1 MAATRSGSAA
11 PRADAIPQIP
21 HTAPSLER
29 ARSRVVLSRLLGGRR
44 SDPAGAYPQGVQ
56 LSAHDE
62 LLLLALLVAILALLL
77 AAPIA
82 RIPYPIFL
90 VLGGLALSFVPGIPD
105 LRLPPD
111 VVLIAV
117 LPPLLYLSAFFTS
130 LRDLRQKARPISLL
144 AVGLVVVTTVTVAA
158 VAHWWI
164 DGFSW
169 KAAFV
174 LGAIVSPTDPIAAT
188 SIASRLGV
196 PRRVIAVI
204 EGESLVND
212 GTALVLWK
220 VAVAAVVADT
230 FSAWDLGL
238 EFVWSVVGGVG
249 IGLVVAYVVAELRR
263 RLDNP
268 PLEVTISLM
277 TGYFAFLPASAAGA
291 SGVLAVVTAGVYL
304 GWRTPELTS
313 VQSRLQGNAMWAILT
328 FVINAL
334 LFALVG
340 LQLPHIVDAL
350 EGTRTGT
357 LILDGVLIVAAV
369 IVTRVVFVPL
379 LIYLPRWLSAR
390 VREREGGSRFAYPIV
405 VSWSGMR
412 GAVSLAAAL
421 AIPLTTDA
429 GGAFPNRDL
438 IIFLTFCVILGTLVL
453 QGLTLPALIT
463 ALGFEDDS
471 SAEREDAKARIKAAE
486 AALARLEELAGEDW
500 VRDDTAE
507 RLRGLYNF
515 RRDRFA
521 ARFDDGDDGDIETR
535 SAAYQRLRREL
546 LEAERGAIVGLRRAG
561 IINDD
566 VMHRLQ
572 RDLDLEDARLDI

>member
-1 MAATRSGSAA
+1 VDFGVHEEL
-11 PRADAIPQIP
+11 I
-21 HTAPSLER
+21 
-29 ARSRVVLSRLLGGRR
+29 LLG
-44 SDPAGAYPQGVQ
+44 
-56 LSAHDE
+56 
-62 LLLLALLVAILALLL
+62 LLVAMAVLLV

-90 VLGGLALSFVPGIPD
+90 VLAGLALGFVPGIPD

-111 VVLIAV
+111 VVLVAV

-130 LRDLRQKARPISLL
+130 LRDLRLKAKPIGLL

-158 VAHWWI
+158 VAHWAI
-164 DGFSW
+164 DDFSW
-169 KAAFV
+169 QTAFV
-174 LGAIVSPTDPIAAT
+174 LGAVVSPTDPIAAT

-220 VAVAAVVADT
+220 VAVAAVVAGT

-238 EFVWSVVGGVG
+238 QFVWGVVGGVG
-249 IGLVVAYVVAELRR
+249 IGLIVGYLVAELRR
-263 RLDNP
+263 RLHNP
-268 PLEVTISLM
+268 PVEVTISLM
-277 TGYFAFLPASAAGA
+277 TGYFAFLPASAAGS

-313 VQSRLQGNAMWAILT
+313 PQGRIQGAAMWEILT

-334 LFALVG
+334 LFTLVG
-340 LQLPHIVDAL
+340 LQLPHILDEL
-350 EGTRTGT
+350 QGTAMMT
-357 LILDGVLIVAAV
+357 LLLDSVLVVAAV
-369 IVTRVVFVPL
+369 IVTRLVFVPIFL
-379 LIYLPRWLSAR
+379 YLPRWVSGR
-390 VREREGGSRFAYPIV
+390 VREQERPPFWYPIV
-405 VSWSGMR
+405 VSWAGMR

-429 GGAFPNRDL
+429 GAAFPNRDL
-438 IIFLTFCVILGTLVL
+438 IVFLAFCVILGTLVL
-453 QGLTLPALIT
+453 QGLTLPSLIR
-463 ALGFEDDS
+463 ALGIEDDGLI
-471 SAEREDAKARIKAAE
+471 EREDAKARIKAAD
-486 AALARLEELAGEDW
+486 AALARLDELAAEDW

-507 RLRGLYNF
+507 RMRGFYNF
-515 RRDRFA
+515 RRNRFGS
-521 ARFDDGDDGDIETR
+521 RLNGDDDGEIETR
-535 SAAYQRLRREL
+535 STDYQRLRREL
-546 LEAERGAIVGLRRAG
+546 LGAEREAIVNLRRAG

-572 RDLDLEDARLDI
+572 RDLDLEDLRLDI

>member
-1 MAATRSGSAA
+1 
-11 PRADAIPQIP
+11 
-21 HTAPSLER
+21 
-29 ARSRVVLSRLLGGRR
+29 
-44 SDPAGAYPQGVQ
+44 VQ
-56 LSAHDE
+56 LGAHDE
-62 LLLLALLVAILALLL
+62 LVLLGLLVAMAALLL
-77 AAPIA
+77 AAPVA

-90 VLGGLALSFVPGIPD
+90 VLGGLALGFVPGIPD

-111 VVLIAV
+111 VVLVAV

-130 LRDLRQKARPISLL
+130 LRDLRQKAAPIGLL

-158 VAHWWI
+158 AAHWWI

-169 KAAFV
+169 REAFV
-174 LGAIVSPTDPIAAT
+174 LGAVVSPTDPVAAT

-220 VAVAAVVADT
+220 VAVGAVVAGT
-230 FSAWDLGL
+230 FSATDLGL
-238 EFVWSVVGGVG
+238 RFVWSVVGGVA
-249 IGLVVAYVVAELRR
+249 IGLVVGYLVAELRR
-263 RLDNP
+263 RLQNP

-277 TGYFAFLPASAAGA
+277 TGYFAFLPAAAAGA

-304 GWRTPELTS
+304 GWRTPDLTS
-313 VQSRLQGNAMWAILT
+313 VQSRLQGTAMWEILT

-350 EGTRTGT
+350 TGTATGT
-357 LILDGVLIVAAV
+357 LMLDGAIVVAAV
-369 IVTRVVFVPL
+369 IVTRLVFVPP
-379 LIYLPRWLSAR
+379 LIYLPHLLSPG
-390 VREREGGSRFAYPIV
+390 VRERAAGSRYAYSLV
-405 VSWSGMR
+405 VAWSGMR

-421 AIPLTTDA
+421 AIPLTTHA
-429 GGAFPNRDL
+429 GHPFPNRDL
-438 IIFLTFCVILGTLVL
+438 IIFLAFCVILGTLVL

-463 ALGFEDDS
+463 ALRIEDDGI
-471 SAEREDAKARIKAAE
+471 AEREDTKARIKAAE
-486 AALARLEELAGEDW
+486 AALARLDELAGEDW

-507 RLRGLYNF
+507 RMRGFYNF
-515 RRDRFA
+515 RRDRFS
-521 ARFDDGDDGDIETR
+521 ARFDDGDDREIENR

-546 LEAERGAIVGLRRAG
+546 LEAERGAIVGLRRDG
-561 IINDD
+561 VINDD

-572 RDLDLEDARLDI
+572 RDLDLEDARLEI

>member
-1 MAATRSGSAA
+1 
-11 PRADAIPQIP
+11 
-21 HTAPSLER
+21 
-29 ARSRVVLSRLLGGRR
+29 
-44 SDPAGAYPQGVQ
+44 VQ
-56 LSAHDE
+56 LGAHDE
-62 LLLLALLVAILALLL
+62 LILLALLVAMAALLL

-90 VLGGLALSFVPGIPD
+90 VLGGLALGFVPGIPD

-111 VVLIAV
+111 VVLVAV

-130 LRDLRQKARPISLL
+130 LRDLRMKARPISLL
-144 AVGLVVVTTVTVAA
+144 AVGLVVITTVTVAA
-158 VAHWWI
+158 AAHWWI
-164 DGFSW
+164 DDFSW

-174 LGAIVSPTDPIAAT
+174 LGAVVSPTDPIAAT

-220 VAVAAVVADT
+220 VAVAAIVAGT

-238 EFVWSVVGGVG
+238 QFVWSIVGGVG
-249 IGLVVAYVVAELRR
+249 IGLVVGYFVAELRR
-263 RLDNP
+263 RLHNP

-291 SGVLAVVTAGVYL
+291 SGVIAVVTAGVYL

-313 VQSRLQGNAMWAILT
+313 PQGRLQGAAMWEILT

-334 LFALVG
+334 LFTLVG
-340 LQLPHIVDAL
+340 LQLPHILDAL
-350 EGTRTGT
+350 QGTSTTT
-357 LILDGVLIVAAV
+357 LVLDGALVVAAV
-369 IVTRVVFVPL
+369 IATRLVFVPIL
-379 LIYLPRWLSAR
+379 LFLPRWLSGR
-390 VREREGGSRFAYPIV
+390 VRQREQPPLWYPLV
-405 VSWSGMR
+405 VSWAGMR

-438 IIFLTFCVILGTLVL
+438 IVFLAFCVILGTLVL
-453 QGLTLPALIT
+453 QGLTLPSLIR
-463 ALGFEDDS
+463 ALGIEDDGL
-471 SAEREDAKARIKAAE
+471 AEREDSKARVKAAD
-486 AALARLEELAGEDW
+486 AALARLEELAREDW

-507 RLRGLYNF
+507 RMRGFYNF
-515 RRDRFA
+515 RRNRFG
-521 ARFDDGDDGDIETR
+521 ARLDGDGDGEIETR
-535 SAAYQRLRREL
+535 STDYQRLRREL
-546 LEAERGAIVGLRRAG
+546 LGAERDAIVDLRRSG
-561 IINDD
+561 VINDD

-572 RDLDLEDARLDI
+572 RDLDLEDLRLDI